1 MAITKRI
8 RISFDLKMVVSSE
21 EEETM
26 CSKLA
31 EMTKAY
37 SEGEKLDGLQLSLVK
52 AAIESGPESALEIG
66 IKKTIK
72 EELMGA
78 FSDDLFGGVSNL
90 RFEVKQ

>member
-8 RISFDLKMVVSSE
+8 RVSFDLKMVVNSK

-26 CSKLA
+26 CRQLA

-37 SEGEKLDGLQLSLVK
+37 ADGEKLDGLQLAMVK
-52 AAIESGPESALEIG
+52 AAIESGPESVLDIAL
-66 IKKTIK
+66 KKVFK
-72 EELMGA
+72 ESLVDA
-78 FSDDLFGGVSNL
+78 FGEGMSNL

>member
-8 RISFDLKMVVSSE
+8 RVSFDLKMVVNSK

-26 CSKLA
+26 CRQLA

-37 SEGEKLDGLQLSLVK
+37 ADGEKLDGLQLAMVK
-52 AAIESGPESALEIG
+52 AAIESGPESALEIAV
-66 IKKTIK
+66 KKVIK
-72 EELMGA
+72 EELVDA
-78 FSDDLFGGVSNL
+78 FGDDQFGVSNL

>member
-8 RISFDLKMVVSSE
+8 RVSFDLKLVVSSK

-26 CSKLA
+26 YRQLA

-37 SEGEKLDGLQLSLVK
+37 AEGEKLDGLQVALVK
-52 AAIESGPESALEIG
+52 TAIESGPESALEIVA
-66 IKKTIK
+66 KKTIK
-72 EELMGA
+72 EELVDA
-78 FSDDLFGGVSNL
+78 FGDGQFGVSNL

>member
-8 RISFDLKMVVSSE
+8 RVSFDLKMVVSSK

-26 CSKLA
+26 CRQLA

-37 SEGEKLDGLQLSLVK
+37 AEGEKLDGLQVALVK
-52 AAIESGPESALEIG
+52 AAIESGPESALEIAV
-66 IKKTIK
+66 KKVIK
-72 EELMGA
+72 EELVDA
-78 FSDDLFGGVSNL
+78 FGDGQFGVSNL

>member
-8 RISFDLKMVVSSE
+8 RVSFDMKMVVNSK

-26 CSKLA
+26 CRQLA

-37 SEGEKLDGLQLSLVK
+37 AEGEKLDGLQLALVK
-52 AAIESGPESALEIG
+52 AAIESGPESTLEIA
-66 IKKTIK
+66 IKKTVK
-72 EELMGA
+72 EALVDA
-78 FSDDLFGGVSNL
+78 FDDDHFGVSNL

>member
-8 RISFDLKMVVSSE
+8 RVSFDLKMVVNSK

-26 CSKLA
+26 CRLLA

-37 SEGEKLDGLQLSLVK
+37 ADGEKLDGLQLALVK
-52 AAIESGPESALEIG
+52 AAIESGPESALEIAV
-66 IKKTIK
+66 KKVLK
-72 EELMGA
+72 EKLVYA
-78 FSDDLFGGVSNL
+78 FDDDDQFGVSNL

>member
-8 RISFDLKMVVSSE
+8 RVSFDLKMVVNSK

-26 CSKLA
+26 CRQLA

-37 SEGEKLDGLQLSLVK
+37 AEGEKLDGLQLALVK
-52 AAIESGPESALEIG
+52 AAIESGPESALEIAV
-66 IKKTIK
+66 KKTIN
-72 EELMGA
+72 EELVDA
-78 FSDDLFGGVSNL
+78 FGEDQFGVSNL